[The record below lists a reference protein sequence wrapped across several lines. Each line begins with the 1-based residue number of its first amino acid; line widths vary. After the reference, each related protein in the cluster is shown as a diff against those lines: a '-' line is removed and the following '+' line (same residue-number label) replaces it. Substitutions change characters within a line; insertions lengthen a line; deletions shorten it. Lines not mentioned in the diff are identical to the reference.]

1 MKKLVNFLLCLTV
14 LVSSTQI
21 IAKYW
26 TPFLFFDDFLL
37 LVLVLIAVFNIDF
50 KSQFSSKKILY
61 GFSLITFLIFSLIYN
76 FYSLNAFLLKSFY
89 YAKPIF
95 VFLFVSYLSHTY
107 LSRKSV
113 RFIYYIIVL
122 LAAFSL
128 FEFYYINFV
137 DNTYVKYLSMS
148 WRYGY
153 FRASSLTSH
162 PISLG
167 VMSLIGI
174 MIGKELLNKK
184 FNLLT
189 LILALSI
196 LASGTR
202 FVILYLALYGFYR
215 VVVSNSITFNK
226 IRYNT
231 RSLFL
236 FFYPFI
242 FLFLFVLSTYI
253 NLKDDQ
259 NLRRVALV
267 EGAPLL
273 LIPDNFAFGTGIGSF
288 GGAESVE
295 YDSPIYKEIDI
306 PEHWLEIMKGRN
318 SKVGPENFFFVAL
331 LEFGVI
337 GLFLYFLVLL
347 PNTNQKTRYFFLFYV
362 LIIVTF
368 SFVYPLNILPY
379 MYLINVVFPNGRSP
393 GIIKQS

>member
-14 LVSSTQI
+14 LVSSTQV

-26 TPFLFFDDFLL
+26 TPFLLFDDFLL
-37 LVLVLIAVFNIDF
+37 LALVVIALFSIDF
-50 KSQFSSKKILY
+50 KAHFSSKKILY
-61 GFSLITFLIFSLIYN
+61 GLSLVAFLVFSLVYN
-76 FYSLNAFLLKSFY
+76 FYSLNAFFLKSFY
-89 YAKPIF
+89 YAKPLF
-95 VFLFVSYLSHTY
+95 VFLFVSYLSGTY

-113 RFIYYIIVL
+113 RFIYHVIIL

-128 FEFYYINFV
+128 VEFYFINFI
-137 DNTYVKYLSMS
+137 DNTYVKYLSIS

-153 FRASSLTSH
+153 FRASSLTGH

-167 VMSLIGI
+167 IMSLLGI
-174 MIGKELLNKK
+174 MVSKELLNKR

-189 LILALSI
+189 FVLVLSI

-202 FVILYLALYGFYR
+202 FVIMYLGLYILYR
-215 VVVSNSITFNK
+215 VVISNAIIFNK
-226 IRYNT
+226 TRYNT

-236 FFYPFI
+236 ALYPFM
-242 FLFLFVLSTYI
+242 FLFLFFISTYI

-273 LIPDNFAFGTGIGSF
+273 MVPDNFAFGTGIGSF

-306 PEHWLEIMKGRN
+306 PKHWLEIMETRN
-318 SKVGPENFFFVAL
+318 SKVGPENFFFVAI

-347 PNTNQKTRYFFLFYV
+347 PNANQKVGYFFLFYV
-362 LIIVTF
+362 LTVVAF
-368 SFVYPLNILPY
+368 SFVYPLNIMPY
-379 MYLINVVFPNGRSP
+379 MYLINVVFPNGRNPSF
-393 GIIKQS
+393 IKDI

>member
-26 TPFLFFDDFLL
+26 APFLFFDDFLL

-50 KSQFSSKKILY
+50 KSQFSSKKILN
-61 GFSLITFLIFSLIYN
+61 GFSLIAFLIFSLIYN
-76 FYSLNAFLLKSFY
+76 FYSLNAFFLKSFY

-113 RFIYYIIVL
+113 RFIYYMIVL

-242 FLFLFVLSTYI
+242 FLFLFILSTYI

-273 LIPDNFAFGTGIGSF
+273 MVPDNFAFGTGIGSF

-306 PEHWLEIMKGRN
+306 SEYWLEVMKTRN

>member
-37 LVLVLIAVFNIDF
+37 LVLVVIAVFSIDLNAR
-50 KSQFSSKKILY
+50 FSPKKILY
-61 GFSLITFLIFSLIYN
+61 GLALIAFLVFSLVYN
-76 FYSLNAFLLKSFY
+76 FYSLNAFFFKSFY
-89 YAKPIF
+89 YAKPLF
-95 VFLFVSYLSHTY
+95 VFLFVSYLSSAY

-189 LILALSI
+189 LILTLSI
-196 LASGTR
+196 LVSGTR
-202 FVILYLALYGFYR
+202 FVILYLALYGLFR
-215 VVVSNSITFNK
+215 VVISNTITFNK

-231 RSLFL
+231 RALFL
-236 FFYPFI
+236 FLYPFI
-242 FLFLFVLSTYI
+242 FLFLF
-253 NLKDDQ
+253 
-259 NLRRVALV
+259 
-267 EGAPLL
+267 
-273 LIPDNFAFGTGIGSF
+273 IPG
-288 GGAESVE
+288 
-295 YDSPIYKEIDI
+295 
-306 PEHWLEIMKGRN
+306 
-318 SKVGPENFFFVAL
+318 
-331 LEFGVI
+331 
-337 GLFLYFLVLL
+337 
-347 PNTNQKTRYFFLFYV
+347 
-362 LIIVTF
+362 
-368 SFVYPLNILPY
+368 
-379 MYLINVVFPNGRSP
+379 
-393 GIIKQS
+393 